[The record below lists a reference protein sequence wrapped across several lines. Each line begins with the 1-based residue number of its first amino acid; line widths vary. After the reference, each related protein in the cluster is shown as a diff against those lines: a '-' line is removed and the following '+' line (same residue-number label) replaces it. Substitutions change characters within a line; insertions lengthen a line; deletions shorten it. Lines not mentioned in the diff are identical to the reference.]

1 MIVFKVHVLT
11 SLSFLIRVFL
21 YYTCFG
27 RSDTMSVMLIRTP
40 PAANVRVADN
50 NGIIVNMNDKE
61 FSDLARN
68 SRPKEMMSSDS
79 KKVRSTLYLHN
90 RLYFLSFTPF
100 EWSEWLCGRDEP
112 FSWLLT
118 KPLLYKKLVFTSP
131 NTKMWLEDMAYFT
144 YWVFVKWSWS
154 IFFSF
159 QYLVLYFYFWGGG
172 G

>member
-1 MIVFKVHVLT
+1 MIVFKVHVGLLT

-100 EWSEWLCGRDEP
+100 E
-112 FSWLLT
+112 
-118 KPLLYKKLVFTSP
+118 
-131 NTKMWLEDMAYFT
+131 
-144 YWVFVKWSWS
+144 
-154 IFFSF
+154 
-159 QYLVLYFYFWGGG
+159 
-172 G
+172 